1 MHKVIVSQIGSRR
14 RYMIP
19 QILESNN
26 LLECLYTDSYCNSV
40 VGRFLRLLDRL
51 GITNA
56 EVKRLL
62 RRDPSLPKDKI
73 YANDYLQF
81 KLLFHKIVKSPSIVF
96 KNLRFE
102 GSSFWFKCKGIK
114 NATILYNMFIENYEF
129 AEYAKNKGVKIICDI
144 YENPYIYKD
153 LADDILTISEYSCI
167 RNQAQGY
174 IESYELRMKYLHRIL
189 NIADAYL
196 IPSTYVAESIKCN
209 PNYDSQKTHIIPY
222 ASSIKNNIKSNKP
235 QKGRIIWIGSDP
247 VRKGLVYCERASKK
261 LKERYPYVDFRII
274 GSIEESIKTSKEFND
289 LNFIGRLNKKQLE
302 EEYNKA
308 DMFVFPTLAEGFSGA
323 LLEAA
328 SYGVPVI
335 TTHAS
340 GFDKDFPGVFIKQ
353 RSTDDIVEAV
363 ENLIENRK
371 IRETISQELYEY
383 SQKIDKQAFEK
394 KLVGLINSI

>member
-40 VGRFLRLLDRL
+40 VGKLLRLLDIL

-56 EVKRLL
+56 EIKRLL
-62 RRDPSLPKDKI
+62 RRDPSIPNNKI

-81 KLLFHKIVKSPSIVF
+81 KLLFHKIKNSPSILF

-102 GSSFWFKCKGIK
+102 GSSFWFKCKGVK

-129 AEYAKNKGVKIICDI
+129 AEYAKKKGLKIICDI
-144 YENPYIYKD
+144 YENPYIFKVI
-153 LADDILTISEYSCI
+153 ADDILTIPEYSCI
-167 RNQAQGY
+167 RNQAQGC
-174 IESYELRMKYLHRIL
+174 IESYELRMKYLDKML
-189 NIADAYL
+189 DLADAYL
-196 IPSTYVAESIKCN
+196 IPSKYVADSIKCN
-209 PNYDSQKTHIIPY
+209 KYYNQDKTHIIPY
-222 ASSIKNNIKSNKP
+222 ASSIKNNIKSNSP

-247 VRKGLVYCERASKK
+247 VRKGLVYCERASKI
-261 LKERYPYVDFRII
+261 LKAKYPFVDFRII
-274 GSIEESIKTSKEFND
+274 GSIVDAIKYSEEFKD
-289 LNFIGRLNKKQLE
+289 LNFIGRLNKEQLE

-308 DMFVFPTLAEGFSGA
+308 DIFVFPTLAEGFSGA

-340 GFDKDFPGVFIKQ
+340 GFDEDFPGIFINQ
-353 RSTDDIVEAV
+353 RSTDDIVKAV
-363 ENLIENRK
+363 EKLIENRGE
-371 IRETISQELYEY
+371 RENISRNLFEY
-383 SQKIDKQAFEK
+383 SQNIDKQAFAK
-394 KLVGLINSI
+394 RLVGLIKTI